1 MLTLSQGAWL
11 QGGYNTLYGMSA
23 GLGVNLTQKYPL
35 NIIMKEGLVTLKLG
49 ASHEFVLAYKFKSTN
64 YYYGDDEEE
73 GALLLTNSAP
83 KRLNLIQAFL
93 M

>member
-35 NIIMKEGLVTLKLG
+35 NIMKEGLVTLRTLCL
-49 ASHEFVLAYKFKSTN
+49 HEFVLAYKFKSTN
-64 YYYGDDEEE
+64 YYYDDEEE
-73 GALLLTNSAP
+73 GALLLTNSAQ
-83 KRLNLIQAFL
+83 ND
-93 M
+93 

>member
-35 NIIMKEGLVTLKLG
+35 NIMKEGLVTLRTLCCMSLC
-49 ASHEFVLAYKFKSTN
+49 SHINLKVRTIIMTMRKKVLYS
-64 YYYGDDEEE
+64 
-73 GALLLTNSAP
+73 
-83 KRLNLIQAFL
+83 
-93 M
+93 